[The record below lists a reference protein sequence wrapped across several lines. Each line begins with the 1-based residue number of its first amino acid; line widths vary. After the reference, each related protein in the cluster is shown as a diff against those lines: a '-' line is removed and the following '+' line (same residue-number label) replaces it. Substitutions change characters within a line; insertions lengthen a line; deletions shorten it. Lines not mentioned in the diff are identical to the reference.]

1 MALQLNAPSEG
12 QTYREFYGKTIEQMP
27 ELITEG
33 RTPLS
38 AQCLMKRRV
47 DVVKGDNVELRDSWM
62 YNYFDTGDAIAYH
75 PNGKIKVVLDAQ
87 PLRELN
93 AKSKLS
99 NGALVL
105 EDGTYEALKGVEFT
119 RRELETG
126 RSLSKKEVLAHPV
139 WRVLAR
145 DEATLEQYTDTIFK
159 LAKDAHGYD
168 ENMGIYV
175 SDKPKSPQMR
185 LWCVVRLNDD
195 GGGGSGGGDAG
206 GDDNLG
212 DGGGRLVGVAP
223 EALSAKKIEPK
234 PTVSESERRLEDRVL
249 GALNAG
255 KAFEYN
261 GILYAPMSR
270 DSGIKL
276 E

>member
-33 RTPLS
+33 RTHLS

-99 NGALVL
+99 NTA
-105 EDGTYEALKGVEFT
+105 
-119 RRELETG
+119 
-126 RSLSKKEVLAHPV
+126 
-139 WRVLAR
+139 
-145 DEATLEQYTDTIFK
+145 
-159 LAKDAHGYD
+159 
-168 ENMGIYV
+168 
-175 SDKPKSPQMR
+175 
-185 LWCVVRLNDD
+185 
-195 GGGGSGGGDAG
+195 
-206 GDDNLG
+206 
-212 DGGGRLVGVAP
+212 
-223 EALSAKKIEPK
+223 
-234 PTVSESERRLEDRVL
+234 
-249 GALNAG
+249 
-255 KAFEYN
+255 
-261 GILYAPMSR
+261 
-270 DSGIKL
+270 
-276 E
+276 